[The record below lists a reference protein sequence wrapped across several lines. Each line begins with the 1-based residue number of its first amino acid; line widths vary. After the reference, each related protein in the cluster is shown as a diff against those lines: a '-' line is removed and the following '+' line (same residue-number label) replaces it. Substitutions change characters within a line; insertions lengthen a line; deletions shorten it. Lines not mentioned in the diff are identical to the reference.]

1 MRWNLPLGLR
11 CAFEANPSTRTRP
24 AGPGEESSLILGDA
38 PTEVVNYV
46 RCRAQQLVDAFLLA
60 SKPFLK
66 KTFQEKRNVKASAA
80 EYSTR

>member
-1 MRWNLPLGLR
+1 M
-11 CAFEANPSTRTRP
+11 
-24 AGPGEESSLILGDA
+24 ILGDA
-38 PTEVVNYV
+38 AAEVVNYV